1 MNARSHLFPLV
12 FLFDM
17 LLLSLILCFFLSNLS
32 LFFLLKSDLI
42 KISFSLPLKS
52 PSILSRLAEPF
63 PVRRSSKG
71 LRSCNIFTVPAYYLT
86 LSITKQRPK
95 GRSVQWH
102 CPFPNEG
109 GILYGHPLSLPLQL
123 LITFWYSKVVT
134 TCIVFAQFALCGR
147 CFHQHSFR
155 NNHRPWNEP
164 PVRGLIP
171 CIGFNFT

>member
-1 MNARSHLFPLV
+1 MVGLLNARSHLFPLV

-32 LFFLLKSDLI
+32 LLFLLKSDLL
-42 KISFSLPLKS
+42 KISFPLPLKS

-95 GRSVQWH
+95 GRSAQWH

-109 GILYGHPLSLPLQL
+109 GDSLWPPSQSATTVIDHFLVQLSCYNLYSFCSVCAMRSLLSS
-123 LITFWYSKVVT
+123 TFV
-134 TCIVFAQFALCGR
+134 
-147 CFHQHSFR
+147 
-155 NNHRPWNEP
+155 
-164 PVRGLIP
+164 
-171 CIGFNFT
+171 